1 MNFRYTEKLKPI
13 LQYVKENFLM
23 KIKIIKESFSIRIS
37 AWLCCGDRVGVCAC
51 MLVTRRMGEARIQQ
65 YY

>member
-37 AWLCCGDRVGVCAC
+37 A
-51 MLVTRRMGEARIQQ
+51 
-65 YY
+65 